1 MSNTVNEDSYNSG
14 TSVIKLHPESSYV
27 TIVAD
32 LPEYDGQNLSYPVVI
47 ADRKGTEPLEQ

>member
-14 TSVIKLHPESSYV
+14 TSVIKMNPESPYV